1 MLSNLDMPLA
11 FITEDF
17 PPNSP
22 PQERIRLVELLV
34 SSQCPEQAD
43 VLAEAS
49 IEQIVAYLRASF
61 PVSIACCVATG
72 DGLASCSP

>member
-1 MLSNLDMPLA
+1 M
-11 FITEDF
+11 
-17 PPNSP
+17 
-22 PQERIRLVELLV
+22 ELLV

-61 PVSIACCVATG
+61 PVSIACRVATG
-72 DGLASCSP
+72 DGLGIVLAMK